1 MKSIKIIILGI
12 FLSPLIS
19 FAQNNS
25 FENEILAFEKHDSL
39 YAPKTNANLFVGSS
53 SIKFWKYMEADFDGY
68 PVINRG
74 FGGSNLLDLE
84 YYLDRIVLKYKPAK
98 IFIYSGENDISQGA
112 NEVAVYDRFRSVFE
126 KIRLAMP
133 DVPVVFISIKPS
145 IARMDQ
151 LTTQRVANKLI
162 KDFLAGKP
170 NAQYVSV
177 VKKMMLKGKPNPS
190 IFIEDKLHMN
200 MKGYEIWTKALKK
213 YLVR

>member
-1 MKSIKIIILGI
+1 MKSIQFIVFAIL
-12 FLSPLIS
+12 FSPLIN

-39 YAPKTNANLFVGSS
+39 YAPKANANLFVGSS
-53 SIKFWKYMEADFDGY
+53 SIKFWKYMEADFEGY

-126 KIRLAMP
+126 KIRATLP
-133 DVPVVFISIKPS
+133 DVPIVFISIKPS
-145 IARMDQ
+145 IARIEQ

-162 KDFLAGKP
+162 KEYIAGKP
-170 NAQYVSV
+170 NTQFVNI

-190 IFIEDKLHMN
+190 IFVEDKLHMN

-213 YLVR
+213 YLVK